1 MHTQVV
7 GAEGIDQ
14 AVKWLRRGEAVAFP
28 TETVYG
34 LGADGLNDAA
44 CRKIFQAKGR
54 PADNPLILH
63 VLDKEGLAALSSQA
77 LPDTVS
83 QLVEAFWPGPLTVVV
98 RAADFVPEAVRAGL
112 DTVAV
117 RAPNHPMARRL
128 IAELGRPIAAPSA
141 NRSGRPSPT
150 RAEDVVQDLGGLIP
164 LVIDGGPTEVGLE
177 STVVDCTVY
186 PPVLLRPGSVTEGE
200 IVSVIGALGS
210 PDAQSPVR
218 SPGMKYRHYAPQAPV
233 IWIQSRDFE
242 VIERAVRDIQ
252 NEYQNPLYMAPERL
266 IGKLPGTVYNL
277 GMTDKDVGNRLYR
290 GLRDLDRQSPS
301 AIVVIWQSHDGMAR
315 AIANRLEKASTRQVV
330 S

>member
-186 PPVLLRPGSVTEGE
+186 PPVVLRPGSVTEGE

-233 IWIQSRDFE
+233 IWIRSRDFE